1 VTAKECA
8 DTFLSGWVARFGV
21 PRFITTYRG
30 VQFTSATWAVMC
42 STLGAQHITTTA
54 YHPQSNGLVE
64 RLHRQL
70 KEALRSRNCGGKWLD
85 HLSWVLLGVRATPKD
100 LAGVSAAEAVYGAPL
115 TLPGQLVRPPE
126 PSERPLI
133 PGTTPPPGEQA
144 APVVGSH
151 VFVRRPG
158 KSPTGPLFDG
168 PFVVKE
174 VKEKVLLVDFGTSQ
188 DWVSLE
194 RVKNYCG
201 TDTPVPAVK
210 KRHGRP
216 RKK

>member
-1 VTAKECA
+1 
-8 DTFLSGWVARFGV
+8 
-21 PRFITTYRG
+21 
-30 VQFTSATWAVMC
+30 MC
-42 STLGAQHITTTA
+42 STLGVQHITTTA

-70 KEALRSRNCGGKWLD
+70 KEALRSRECGGKWLE

-100 LAGVSAAEAVYGAPL
+100 LAGVSTAEAVYGSPL

-126 PSERPLI
+126 PPERLLI

-158 KSPTGPLFDG
+158 KSLTGPLFDG
-168 PFVVKE
+168 PFIVKE

-201 TDTPVPAVK
+201 TDIPAPAVK
-210 KRHGRP
+210 KRRGRP